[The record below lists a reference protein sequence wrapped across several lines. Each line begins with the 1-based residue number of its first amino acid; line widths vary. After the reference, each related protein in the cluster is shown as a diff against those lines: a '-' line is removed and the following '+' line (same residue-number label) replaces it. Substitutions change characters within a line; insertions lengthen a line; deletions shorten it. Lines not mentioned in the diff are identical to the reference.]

1 MKALPVLLAA
11 GALAACA
18 VDPAP
23 LGPPPTAPMGVPLS
37 SFQVRDEVVNKTLTG
52 RRTGTNLNWTFYV
65 GPDGAL
71 TTRTATGFENG
82 RWRILDNGQFCM
94 TWQVDFGG
102 QETCLIASRMGQIV
116 QLSAPTFRAEMQV
129 LPGRQ
134 I

>member
-11 GALAACA
+11 GALAACTT
-18 VDPAP
+18 DPAP
-23 LGPPPTAPMGVPLS
+23 LGPPPTSPMGVPLS
-37 SFQVRDEVVNKTLTG
+37 SFQTRDELVNKTLSGT
-52 RRTGTNLNWTFYV
+52 RTGTMTNWTFYV
-65 GPDGAL
+65 APDGSLA
-71 TTRTATGFENG
+71 TRAATGIESG

-102 QETCLIASRMGQIV
+102 QETCVVASRMGQIV
-116 QLSAPTFRAEMQV
+116 QLSAPTFRAELQV

>member
-23 LGPPPTAPMGVPLS
+23 LGPPPTAPMGVPFNSL
-37 SFQVRDEVVNKTLTG
+37 QTRDELVNRTLTG
-52 RRTGTNLNWTFYV
+52 VRTGTKIAWTFHV
-65 GPDGAL
+65 GADGSLA
-71 TTRTATGFENG
+71 TRTATGFENG

-102 QETCLIASRMGQIV
+102 QETCLVASRMGQIV